1 MHFIL
6 ALQTSHS
13 FDKIWNRGLIQ
24 ELVRFQILENL
35 VPLPYCLNLLAK
47 GAVPMA
53 KFPDLAS
60 TFPIHYDLAQH
71 NISELVKLLAW
82 H

>member
-1 MHFIL
+1 MRTCEVSDFRKRSS
-6 ALQTSHS
+6 TS
-13 FDKIWNRGLIQ
+13 Q
-24 ELVRFQILENL
+24 C
-35 VPLPYCLNLLAK
+35 CLNLLGK
-47 GAVPMA
+47 GGMPVA

-71 NISELVKLLAW
+71 NISKLVKLLAW